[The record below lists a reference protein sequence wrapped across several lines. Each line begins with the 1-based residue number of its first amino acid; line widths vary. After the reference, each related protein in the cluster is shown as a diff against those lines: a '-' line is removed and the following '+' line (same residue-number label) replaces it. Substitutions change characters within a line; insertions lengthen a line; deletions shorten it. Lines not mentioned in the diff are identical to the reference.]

1 MQKKI
6 PLAATALATLAVL
19 AAACSGGGG
28 GSSTHAF
35 TSGNYDFTIAM
46 VSQNTCV
53 DPGLNS
59 VIMGITPTFAIVS
72 TSDTMFTILA
82 GGALGS
88 VIPPIAGTRSGN
100 DLTASGMGTY
110 VVTTAGQPNP
120 SSPGCTLN
128 INATAPGTLT
138 ADNEFDDTITAN
150 ISAANGS
157 SCNSLTISGSS
168 IPLTL
173 TPPATGT
180 CALALMGHAVK
191 Q

>member
-35 TSGNYDFTIAM
+35 TSGNYDFTIGM

-53 DPGLNS
+53 DPSLNS
-59 VIMGITPTFAIVS
+59 VIMGLTPTFAIVS

-100 DLTASGMGTY
+100 DLTAGGMGQY
-110 VVTTAGQPNP
+110 VVSTAGAG
-120 SSPGCTLN
+120 SPGCTLN

-150 ISAANGS
+150 LSAAMGS
-157 SCNSLTISGSS
+157 SCSKLTISGNS

-180 CALALMGHAVK
+180 CALALQGHAVK